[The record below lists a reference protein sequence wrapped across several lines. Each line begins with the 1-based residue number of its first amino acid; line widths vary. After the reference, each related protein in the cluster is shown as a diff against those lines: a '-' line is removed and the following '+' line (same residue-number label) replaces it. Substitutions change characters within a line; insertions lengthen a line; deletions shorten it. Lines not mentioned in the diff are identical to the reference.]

1 MAWLQNFHTQLST
14 NAERVLQQIKENLQ
28 EFLQK
33 SIRLLNEKAKEHKIL
48 QDQILDLQITFQ
60 EVRKELVRSAQIVDK
75 TELQALLI
83 RKDELYRQIEDYKEL
98 DEEVVRNIRIL
109 EKGVN
114 KIKPQLD
121 RLKAKQNDFIALY
134 PKEGLENTLQQL
146 RIDSDLIEE
155 VFEEIRKIEQKSSAS
170 TNHTSINLEKKLEN
184 EEVYKDMVIEEFFAT
199 STENFFEKENNFRI
213 NVDEFLLKT
222 DKQKLIENFFSDSE
236 EQQIQEIEKSLK
248 GNYENTKTKLQQM
261 FDDFFG
267 EKKLDDKQKQIDD
280 FFKNT

>member
-83 RKDELYRQIEDYKEL
+83 QKDELYRQIEDYKEL

-170 TNHTSINLEKKLEN
+170 ANHTSINLEKKLEN